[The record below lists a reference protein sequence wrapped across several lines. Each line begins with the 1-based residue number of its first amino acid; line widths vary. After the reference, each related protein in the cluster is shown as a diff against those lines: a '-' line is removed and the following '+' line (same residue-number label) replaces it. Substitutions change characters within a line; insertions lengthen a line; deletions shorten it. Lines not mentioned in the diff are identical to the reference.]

1 MKPDSEPE
9 ATPIG
14 RLDRQ
19 LSLMDSRRNML
30 WMVESCRSGSE
41 LLLCK
46 QLMGFAPDSTS
57 KEALFWANALLNRL
71 VSRLE
76 VHISTLEEQLL
87 SDMSECEAVL
97 KSIEEGTIKIG
108 GTE

>member
-1 MKPDSEPE
+1 MRHVSDEKSTVDRFEE
-9 ATPIG
+9 Q
-14 RLDRQ
+14 LDK
-19 LSLMDSRRNML
+19 MDNRRNML

-41 LLLCK
+41 LVLCK
-46 QLMGFAPDSTS
+46 QLMGFAPSSDS

-71 VSRLE
+71 ISRLE

-97 KSIEEGTIKIG
+97 KSIQEDFKAG